1 MASNFLCLQRRVGVA
16 AAALLLA
23 SAAWAQAPDQ
33 QPSSS
38 DAPKVRQ
45 PTLSSIQRQDDGQ
58 TDADKSRTE
67 TDRKVREM
75 DRRLNRTLR
84 SVCSGC

>member
-1 MASNFLCLQRRVGVA
+1 MASDFLCPQRRIGVA

-38 DAPKVRQ
+38 DRPRLRQ
-45 PTLSSIQRQDDGQ
+45 PTPSSIQQQDDGQ
-58 TDADKSRTE
+58 TNADKSRTDA
-67 TDRKVREM
+67 DRKVREM

>member
-1 MASNFLCLQRRVGVA
+1 MASNFLCLQRRGGVA

-23 SAAWAQAPDQ
+23 GAAWAQAPDQ
-33 QPSSS
+33 QPSSP
-38 DAPKVRQ
+38 DARKVRQ
-45 PTLSSIQRQDDGQ
+45 PTLSSTQRQDDGQ

>member
-1 MASNFLCLQRRVGVA
+1 VSLPPPFF
-16 AAALLLA
+16 
-23 SAAWAQAPDQ
+23 WQAPHGHRHRI
-33 QPSSS
+33 SSLRPLTRERS
-38 DAPKVRQ
+38 VI
-45 PTLSSIQRQDDGQ
+45 LSSIQRQDDGQ

>member
-1 MASNFLCLQRRVGVA
+1 MTSNLLCRHGRVGVA
-16 AAALLLA
+16 AAVLLLA
-23 SAAWAQAPDQ
+23 NAAWAQAPDQ
-33 QPSSS
+33 QPSPS

-58 TDADKSRTE
+58 TDADRSRTE
-67 TDRKVREM
+67 ADRKVREM

>member
-1 MASNFLCLQRRVGVA
+1 MTSNLLCRHGRVGVA
-16 AAALLLA
+16 AAILLA
-23 SAAWAQAPDQ
+23 SAGWAQVPDQ
-33 QPSSS
+33 QPSPS

-58 TDADKSRTE
+58 TDADKSRME
-67 TDRKVREM
+67 MDRKVREM

>member
-1 MASNFLCLQRRVGVA
+1 MGASVSLPPSFF
-16 AAALLLA
+16 
-23 SAAWAQAPDQ
+23 WQAPHG
-33 QPSSS
+33 PKPRISSLR
-38 DAPKVRQ
+38 PLTRERPVI
-45 PTLSSIQRQDDGQ
+45 LSSIQRQDDGQ
-58 TDADKSRTE
+58 TDADKSRME

>member
-1 MASNFLCLQRRVGVA
+1 MASNFLCPQWRVGVA

-23 SAAWAQAPDQ
+23 SAASAQAPDQ

-45 PTLSSIQRQDDGQ
+45 PTLSSIERQDDGP

-75 DRRLNRTLR
+75 DRRLNRTLH

>member
-23 SAAWAQAPDQ
+23 SAAWAQAPHQ

-58 TDADKSRTE
+58 TDADKLRME

>member
-1 MASNFLCLQRRVGVA
+1 MASNLLCLQRCVGVA
-16 AAALLLA
+16 AAALVLA

-38 DAPKVRQ
+38 EAKVRQ
-45 PTLSSIQRQDDGQ
+45 PTLSSIQRQDNGQ
-58 TDADKSRTE
+58 TNTDKSRAE
-67 TDRKVREM
+67 ANRKVREM